1 MNRFGFG
8 NMPAASPCGSALQT
22 AVMNRQRAAAARFWT
37 PSRSLEVMAEAR
49 PPVGLPISPLNNQ
62 HFAGLGLINSAFC
75 DSYEQAI
82 EALGEAVRRGQ
93 NKGLVS
99 NNFAQ
104 AQKVYGDETSALVW
118 RRTPVGVWNCE
129 AQTARIALLLQN
141 LNAELGS
148 DAVGVPSPV
157 LAQQRDAQQASGEKP
172 KDEMD
177 PVVKFAI
184 IGGITVAGIIG
195 VAVITGQVGS
205 VVRAFKRVV

>member
-8 NMPAASPCGSALQT
+8 NMPAASPCGSALQN
-22 AVMNRQRAAAARFWT
+22 AVLAKQRASAARFWT

-49 PPVGLPISPLNNQ
+49 PPLGRPVSVMNNQ
-62 HFAGLGLINSAFC
+62 HFAGLGLVNSAFC
-75 DSYEQAI
+75 DSFEQAV
-82 EALGEAVRRGQ
+82 ETLGEVVRRGQ
-93 NKGLVS
+93 AKGLVS
-99 NNFAQ
+99 ANFAQ
-104 AQKVYGDETSALVW
+104 AQKVHGDETSALIW

-129 AQTARIALLLQN
+129 AQTARIALLIQN
-141 LNAELGS
+141 LNAELGA
-148 DAVGVPSPV
+148 DAVSIPSSV